1 MSEVTQVL
9 RLWEI
14 ASIVRSKNAGPFR
27 VTLDI
32 LFSDSETYQRVRD
45 SGAVTRKSVAEA
57 YDIPVDEV
65 SSLFNVDMAN
75 AIKVTLRRSAQGAF
89 GERDM
94 YGCQQHAPLM
104 DLPVSLKTDRPASQ
118 K

>member
-1 MSEVTQVL
+1 MPEATQVL
-9 RLWEI
+9 RLSEI

-32 LFSDSETYQRVRD
+32 LFSDAETYRRVCD
-45 SGAVTRKSVAEA
+45 SGAVTRESVAEA
-57 YDIPVDEV
+57 YGIPLDEV

-75 AIKVTLRRSAQGAF
+75 AIKVTLRRRAQGAF

-94 YGCQQHAPLM
+94 YGCQQHAPLL
-104 DLPVSLKTDRPASQ
+104 DLPVSLKTVRATPPQ
-118 K
+118 